1 MLTGAVT
8 GDFAGS
14 WKPLPYV
21 ELLFPTLILG
31 WGVCLVLWQLVCHA
45 LLKPVGG
52 LPLSEGILRRGGW
65 VGRRES
71 EKNK

>member
-14 WKPLPYV
+14 WEPLPYV

-31 WGVCLVLWQLVCHA
+31 WGCVL
-45 LLKPVGG
+45 G
-52 LPLSEGILRRGGW
+52 LMAACMSYFAETRG
-65 VGRRES
+65 RPAS
-71 EKNK
+71 F